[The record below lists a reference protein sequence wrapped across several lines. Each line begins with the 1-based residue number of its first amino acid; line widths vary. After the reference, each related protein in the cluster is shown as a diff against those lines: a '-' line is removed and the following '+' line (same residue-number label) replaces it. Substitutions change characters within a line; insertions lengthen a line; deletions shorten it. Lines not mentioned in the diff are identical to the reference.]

1 MAFVVAYPSSFVS
14 RLRNEPKTVRQIWVR
29 VKGIWSC
36 IERCLDL
43 PSIAGTSRSVLLSSF
58 PGFLSSLGICSTL
71 SFLLF
76 VSFLPSVPPDILS
89 ISVLFTCNK
98 CSRQMQHMLQNA
110 GRADMERRCRV
121 ESSRSAACIPNS
133 CLALSP
139 SELGEFGEK
148 LLISDKNF
156 GSSSQLIPC
165 VFSDGFQN
173 DPLCCFR
180 FA

>member
-1 MAFVVAYPSSFVS
+1 MAFVVAYPLSSLVS

-29 VKGIWSC
+29 VKGIWSR
-36 IERCLDL
+36 IERCLAL

-58 PGFLSSLGICSTL
+58 PGFPSSLGICSTL
-71 SFLLF
+71 SFPLF

-133 CLALSP
+133 CWALSP
-139 SELGEFGEK
+139 SELVEFGEK
-148 LLISDKNF
+148 LLISDKDF
-156 GSSSQLIPC
+156 
-165 VFSDGFQN
+165 VFSH
-173 DPLCCFR
+173 
-180 FA
+180 